1 MRLLNLGASVL
12 ALVVVACGGGTFTA
26 EPQEAGTLQLPLT
39 STSPSGTVYRLVGAA
54 FNITGPQAVSV
65 TDTAADTV
73 QVPLQAGS
81 YTIQLASG
89 WTMERADAPGT
100 AVPATLLSPNPLT
113 FTVKKDVPTQVR
125 FMFKLPGDGTADV
138 GIHVDS
144 GGWVAGTIH
153 VEVSDSSGPDV
164 DPYGELVGKDVPFLI
179 SFESFTTG
187 RDGFG
192 VTTVHTSPVTVQ
204 FGGVPSEQLERVAAS
219 LEGSMFSFTLLRS
232 GSGMV
237 DFGGGRIE
245 NLGADIRLEL
255 YPGSLP
261 FTGLLDAEGYPLFR
275 PFETESPM
283 NLWDASIGFA
293 GTSDVNA
300 AP

>member
-1 MRLLNLGASVL
+1 MRLLTLGASVL
-12 ALVVVACGGGTFTA
+12 ALVVVACGGGTLTA

-39 STSPSGTVYRLVGAA
+39 STSSDGKVYRLVGAT
-54 FNITGPQAVSV
+54 FNITGTQTVTV

-73 QVPLQAGS
+73 QTPLQAGA

-113 FTVKKDVPTQVR
+113 FTVKKEQISQLR

-144 GGWVAGTIH
+144 GGWLAGTIH
-153 VEVSDSSGPDV
+153 VEVSDGSGPDV

-179 SFESFTTG
+179 SFESFTTS

-192 VTTVHTSPVTVQ
+192 VTAVHTGPVTVQ

-219 LEGSMFSFTLLRS
+219 LEGSMFSFTLRRS
-232 GSGMV
+232 GSGAV

-245 NLGADIRLEL
+245 NLEADIRLEL
-255 YPGSLP
+255 FPGWIP

-275 PFETESPM
+275 PFETGSHAE
-283 NLWDASIGFA
+283 LRDASIGFQ
-293 GTSDVNA
+293 GMSDVNA